1 MHILLVQAG
10 RKKLDVATAT
20 IDVLLVF
27 DSELHHQRLVPVAE
41 GLEAGGE
48 GVETC
53 ILAGLDPWGEGGG
66 TQKLPLSQYPS
77 KRALMAPRVRGG
89 PHLYLSQHRRR
100 TSQP

>member
-66 TQKLPLSQYPS
+66 HPETALEPVSLKASTDGPQSQGGSSPLSFSASP
-77 KRALMAPRVRGG
+77 
-89 PHLYLSQHRRR
+89 
-100 TSQP
+100 